1 MTQQLMEPYHIQGST
16 QKCMKVASL
25 FLVVRIKLK
34 TNGGGVL
41 LSSPMKIEEQ
51 QDEAT
56 EKEISHDESNTTSSF
71 STRPRGYLDL
81 VNSSKLTKNKFVGS
95 EFDTRLDA
103 HFKDPNDHHVCL
115 DIDSLNSIKI
125 VEPILQGIDLK
136 SGDFDHCWD

>member
-1 MTQQLMEPYHIQGST
+1 
-16 QKCMKVASL
+16 
-25 FLVVRIKLK
+25 
-34 TNGGGVL
+34 
-41 LSSPMKIEEQ
+41 MKIEEQ

-71 STRPRGYLDL
+71 SIRPRGHLDL

-125 VEPILQGIDLK
+125 VEPMLQVEFLKISTFSVEVNGGLTPCGGGSGGARILPDARRNA
-136 SGDFDHCWD
+136 

>member
-34 TNGGGVL
+34 TNGGDVL

-51 QDEAT
+51 QDE
-56 EKEISHDESNTTSSF
+56 
-71 STRPRGYLDL
+71 
-81 VNSSKLTKNKFVGS
+81 LTKSKFVGS

-125 VEPILQGIDLK
+125 AEPILQVELLEISTFSVEVNGGLTPCGRG
-136 SGDFDHCWD
+136 SGGARILPDARRIA